1 MKFIEMEDCM
11 NVVRLATRIYLILLI
26 FCLFG
31 CAGPVKHMR
40 PVSEEMAVS
49 APVDGKS
56 LVVFMRPST
65 IGFTTQSSVHYLEDT
80 TPVLIGIVAAK
91 KKVSFETEPGEYIF
105 MVAGENA
112 DFLSAEILAN
122 KTYYILIQP
131 KLGIWNTRFYLQ
143 PIRFSQ
149 LDSEEFN
156 GWLSD
161 CEWVEKTP
169 ESESWANRNQQTVI
183 GKYETHYPEWRAY
196 DKSKR
201 LALLPSDGI

>member
-1 MKFIEMEDCM
+1 
-11 NVVRLATRIYLILLI
+11 
-26 FCLFG
+26 
-31 CAGPVKHMR
+31 MR

-56 LVVFMRPST
+56 LIVFMRPSS
-65 IGFTTQSSVHYLEDT
+65 IGFTTQSSVHYLENSN
-80 TPVLIGIVAAK
+80 PALIGIVAAK
-91 KKVSFETEPGEYIF
+91 KKVSFETEPGEYTF
-105 MVAGENA
+105 MVAGEDA
-112 DFLSAEILAN
+112 DFLSAEVLAN

-131 KLGIWNTRFYLQ
+131 KLEVWSTHFHLQ

-156 GWLSD
+156 DWLSS

-169 ESESWANRNQQTVI
+169 ESESWAKRHQQTVI
-183 GKYETHYPEWRAY
+183 EIYEAHFPEWQAY